1 MKKFFGTALFSVL
14 SLCAFAQNEISYTVT
29 FPNLIHHEAEISLSI
44 PNVPAGSLKVRMSR
58 SSPGRYA
65 THEFGKN
72 IYNFKAFDKD
82 GKSLEVNQPAGD
94 EYEISNHGNSIRVT
108 YTVFGNWID
117 GTYAGFDETHAHMNI
132 PATFAFPVGLDARSR
147 LVEFKYA
154 DKQNWKVATQL
165 KPMGK
170 NIFYAANLQYFM
182 DSPVE
187 ITNYKTAKWEVKN
200 NDGKVQTIHLVTHS
214 NDTQATID
222 GYAEM
227 LKKMVDEHFAVWG
240 EFPTYDYGNYYFLD
254 DVYPDNAGD
263 GMEHRNSTSIVQRTP
278 KIEGYESN
286 LLGTFSHEYF
296 HSWNVE
302 RLRPKTLELF
312 NFEHANVSDELWLA
326 EGFTQY
332 YGGLLLTRSG
342 LKTVDNALQAFS
354 GMVNSVL
361 NTPGAKQFSPVQASR
376 YAVFADAGV
385 AIDQTNKANIFL
397 SYYTYGA
404 ATALALDLHLR
415 SEFKLT
421 LDDYMRA
428 LWKAYG
434 KPEIAYSVPDLEKTL
449 AELTKNPIFA
459 KDFFKRCIYGTE
471 KNDYTKLL
479 LNAGFVVQKANPGK
493 AYTGLGRLTIANGK
507 VVLPQTLIG
516 SPAYAAGLDVDN
528 ILLTMDGK
536 DINTV
541 ADVDAITEA
550 HKPGDAISITYLYR
564 GEQKKTTLTLAE
576 SPALEIVAIEKVGGS
591 LTPAMQTFRDNWLNS
606 QVKSKQIQK

>member
-1 MKKFFGTALFSVL
+1 MKKIFGTTLFSML
-14 SLCAFAQNEISYTVT
+14 SLCVFAQNEISYRVS
-29 FPNLIHHEAEISLSI
+29 FPNVIHHEAEIAMEI
-44 PNVPAGSLKVRMSR
+44 PNVPSGILKVRMSR

-72 IYNFKAFDKD
+72 VYHLKVFDEN
-82 GKSLEVNQPAGD
+82 GKSLTVNQPAGD
-94 EYEISNHGNSIRVT
+94 EYEIPGHGKSVKVT

-132 PATFAFPVGLDARSR
+132 PSTFAFPVGMDARAR

-170 NIFYAANLQYFM
+170 NSFYAANLQYFM

-187 ITNYKTAKWEVKN
+187 IADYKTAKWEVKN
-200 NDGKVQTIHLVTHS
+200 KDGKAQTIHLITHS

-222 GYAEM
+222 NYAEM

-263 GMEHRNSTSIVQRTP
+263 GMEHRNATSIVQRTP

-302 RLRPKTLELF
+302 RLRPKTLEPF
-312 NFEHANVSDELWLA
+312 NFEHSNVSDELWLA

-342 LKTVDNALQAFS
+342 LKTVDNSIQAFT

-361 NTPGAKQFSPVQASR
+361 NTPGAKDFSPIQASR

-404 ATALALDLHLR
+404 ATALALDLRLR

-434 KPEIAYSVPDLEKTL
+434 KPEIAYTVPDLEKTL
-449 AELTKNPIFA
+449 AELTRNPAFA
-459 KDFFKRCIYGTE
+459 KDFFKRYIYGTE
-471 KNDYTKLL
+471 KNDYAKLL
-479 LNAGFVVQKANPGK
+479 LNAGFVLQKANRGK
-493 AYTGLGRLTIANGK
+493 AYTGFGRLNVVNGK
-507 VVLPQTLIG
+507 VILPQTLIG
-516 SPAYAAGLDVDN
+516 SPAYAAGLDIDN
-528 ILLTMDGK
+528 VLLTVDGK
-536 DINTV
+536 QINTV
-541 ADVDAITEA
+541 ADIDAVTEA

-564 GEQKKTTLTLAE
+564 GEQKTTTLTLAE
-576 SPALEIVAIEKVGGS
+576 NPALEIVAIEKTGGT

-606 QVKSKQIQK
+606 QVKSK

>member
-1 MKKFFGTALFSVL
+1 MKKFLGTTLFSVL
-14 SLCAFAQNEISYTVT
+14 SLCVFAQNEISYTVS
-29 FPNLIHHEAEISLSI
+29 FPNAIHHEAEISLQI
-44 PNVPAGSLKVRMSR
+44 PNVPAGPLTVRMSR

-72 IYNFKAFDKD
+72 VYKLKAFDAS
-82 GKSLEVNQPAGD
+82 GKPLVVNQPAGD
-94 EYEISNHGNSIRVT
+94 EYEIAEHGNSVKVT

-117 GTYAGFDETHAHMNI
+117 GTYAGFDNTHAHMNI
-132 PATFAFPVGLDARSR
+132 PATFAFPVGMDARAR
-147 LVEFKYA
+147 LVEFNYA

-170 NIFYAANLQYFM
+170 NTFYAANLQYFM

-187 ITNYKTAKWEVKN
+187 IADYKTAKWEVKN
-200 NDGKVQTIHLVTHS
+200 PDGKAQTIHLITHS
-214 NDTQATID
+214 DDNQAAID
-222 GYAEM
+222 RYAEM
-227 LKKMVDEHFAVWG
+227 LKKMVDEHLAVWG

-302 RLRPKTLELF
+302 RLRPKTLEPF
-312 NFEHANVSDELWLA
+312 DFTHSNVSDELWLA

-342 LKTVDNALQAFS
+342 LKTIENSVQAFT

-361 NTPGAKQFSPVQASR
+361 NTPGAKHFSPIEASR

-404 ATALALDLHLR
+404 ATALALDLRLR

-434 KPEIAYSVPDLEKTL
+434 KPEVAYRVSDLEKTL
-449 AELTKNPIFA
+449 SELTKNPSFA
-459 KDFFKRCIYGTE
+459 KDFFKRYIYGTE
-471 KNDYTKLL
+471 KNDYAKLL
-479 LNAGFVVQKANPGK
+479 LNAGLVLRKANHGK
-493 AYTGLGRLTIANGK
+493 AFTGFGRMNAVNGK
-507 VVLPQTLIG
+507 VILPQTLIG
-516 SPAYAAGLDVDN
+516 SPAYVAGLDVDDV
-528 ILLTMDGK
+528 LLTIDGK
-536 DINTV
+536 DINAV
-541 ADVDAITEA
+541 AAVDAIIDA
-550 HKPGDAISITYLYR
+550 HRPGDTISITYLYR
-564 GEQKKTTLTLAE
+564 GEQKTTTLTLTE
-576 SPALEIVAIEKVGGS
+576 NPTLEVVTIENTGGT
-591 LTPAMQTFRDNWLNS
+591 LTPAMQTFRDSWLNS
-606 QVKSKQIQK
+606 QVKSK